1 MTRTE
6 SRHLLD
12 MLADIP
18 DSRKAR
24 GKRHPLSAILGL
36 AVVAM
41 LCGYRS
47 YSAIAQW
54 GRTYHPDLA
63 KALGFTHTKTPCA
76 STLHYCFK
84 DLDIDALEKT
94 LSEWAS
100 GVLEALPD
108 TMDKDAVAIDGKVLR
123 GSLAQ
128 DAQITHLLSAV
139 THQLGITLT
148 QHSVSDK
155 TNEIPI
161 ASRIL
166 AAFDVAGKVVTTD
179 ALLTQRSFCQDLCDA
194 DADYVM
200 PVKNNQ
206 PNLSEDI
213 RSVFELGQSDTHTA
227 PHHTKTFEQIH
238 KDLGAHTDTCTTIE
252 KGNGW
257 LQTRTMTTSTILV
270 DTEYVSWP
278 GLAQVYQY
286 KAERENTRNGEK
298 ETMTQYGITSLPPEQ
313 GTAERILRIRRGH
326 WAIENLSHRTRD
338 VLYDEDASQ
347 VRCGN
352 IPQVMSALRNATIS
366 LLRTSGNTEIAYAFR
381 YFAARPEEALTLLGA
396 NIDN

>member
-1 MTRTE
+1 MTKTN

-12 MLADIP
+12 ILADVP

-36 AVVAM
+36 AVVAL

-63 KALGFTHTKTPCA
+63 KTLGFTHTKTPCA

-108 TMDKDAVAIDGKVLR
+108 KTDKDAVAMDGKVLC
-123 GSLAQ
+123 GSLTQ
-128 DAQITHLLSAV
+128 DAQITHLLSVV

-166 AAFDVAGKVVTTD
+166 EAFDVAGKVVTTD

-200 PVKNNQ
+200 PVKKNQ
-206 PNLSEDI
+206 KSLYNSI
-213 RSVFELGQSDTHTA
+213 RKVFEPLPSVQTASD
-227 PHHTKTFEQIH
+227 HTKTLKKAHEA
-238 KDLGAHTDTCTTIE
+238 LGSHLDTYKIVE
-252 KGNGW
+252 KGHGW
-257 LQTRTMTTSTILV
+257 IQTRTLTSSTALT
-270 DTEYVSWP
+270 DTDYVKWP

-286 KAERENTRNGEK
+286 RTKRINTKTGK
-298 ETMTQYGITSLPPEQ
+298 KTYMTQYGITSLTPKQ
-313 GTAERILRIRRGH
+313 ACAERILTLRRGH
-326 WAIENLSHRTRD
+326 WSIENLSHRTRD
-338 VLYDEDASQ
+338 MLFGEDASQ

-352 IPQVMSALRNATIS
+352 IPQVMATLRNTVIS
-366 LLRTSGNTEIAYAFR
+366 LMRTSGYTEIAHTLR
-381 YFAARPEEALTLLGA
+381 HFAANPEQALKLIG
-396 NIDN
+396 IKVDN